1 MLFLNTIV
9 GTSTCIGITTSSITS
24 STHNILL
31 FTTTTPAMSTSSS
44 SGPSVYH
51 IQMGNSKEHP
61 GIWALHWEGKD
72 LEKLIHDWLSTFLL

>member
-1 MLFLNTIV
+1 MLVLALV
-9 GTSTCIGITTSSITS
+9 LV
-24 STHNILL
+24 LL
-31 FTTTTPAMSTSSS
+31 LPLLPLVHIIYYFITTTTPAMNTSSS

-61 GIWALHWEGKD
+61 GIWGLHWEGKD